1 LAAGSAKTWHAI
13 TSAGEGDDMMLK
25 VSGVAAQDFGGP
37 TTTLVPLLREGRLG
51 PNDRRLLEKRAG
63 VDFMSAL
70 RRVKLAEDEVPIHTI
85 ALGST
90 EFYGPNRNGDGFVD
104 KVLEKYAHTFEK
116 YARFYRNHANRRP
129 EKSYGRIIK
138 AAYNRPMHRIDLLV
152 GLNGSEKTAAI
163 NGGLVADKELEIL
176 HKGES
181 IPTSMACKV
190 AYDVCFSAGSLVET
204 EHGLRAI
211 ESISSGMLVRTHTG
225 GMRPVIATMQRAYV
239 GTMVTLSVM
248 GIPEPLHLTEQHPL
262 YLVRRES
269 LIGCRGLVTTGRTNR
284 GSKLIAS
291 RRHTF
296 RDGESVCVTC
306 NREPIVRRD
315 WIAARDIH
323 IGDFALYPVQLPG
336 GEEIGA
342 PRAYLLGLYSGD
354 GSPIRTRRGRRRNGD
369 YALRG
374 ISVTLDDA
382 IPAVI
387 ELTCDYAKV
396 IHGREQPTYASGGGK
411 ASRQVHIYSREIVD
425 DAIRYVGEGCK
436 TKRIDPA
443 VFDWCREDRLH
454 FLAGA
459 LDSDGSVD
467 RGVRYGSGRHLSTNR
482 QLAGDIQR
490 LWWGLGVPACMHT
503 EVSES
508 SYSGLTAIYVVAIPR
523 YAVAMLDGYSA
534 KATGITPPVKV
545 HSQAFL
551 RDGYMHLPIQHIV
564 EAHDELDV
572 FNLAVTEDESYIV
585 GVAAHNCSGCGNK
598 ARTRAEYCSGYGQ
611 CKYGG
616 LKHNITVT
624 FDDGHQLHADN
635 PEPYWFDES
644 HVYKPADRIAWS
656 LGALLP
662 LEKSA
667 SARPMGGAELAEAI
681 GLAAPI
687 ELLIDPT
694 LPRRVQ
700 AQVKLAHDLAERES
714 GAAHDTWGY
723 AFVPESRQS
732 IRDLPDVHSSPS
744 QLGRVLRAL
753 ASEKV
758 ALSVHDFLA
767 LMIDKHAAATVAVD
781 VGAQLPG
788 IFGRLA
794 RDPDLEDMLRSSPYN
809 PADEVPDTKLRRWAA
824 TLVPEYGLGRK
835 EAEARVTRACVQCRV
850 PRIRAQTDETVKEA
864 ADHGGAEKLARQY
877 ALYQLA
883 FLSAVG
889 ERDEAEIPLT
899 STLLVRQNHVF

>member
-85 ALGST
+85 ALGAT
-90 EFYGPNRNGDGFVD
+90 EFYGANRNGDGFRD
-104 KVLEKYAHTFEK
+104 RPLEEYTHTFEK
-116 YARFYRNHANRRP
+116 LARFYRNHLNKNP

-138 AAYNRPMHRIDLLV
+138 SAYNRPMHRTDLLV
-152 GLNGSEKTAAI
+152 GLNGSEKTAEI
-163 NGGLVADKELEIL
+163 NGGLVADKELELL
-176 HKGES
+176 HKDID

-190 AYDVCFSAGSLVET
+190 AYDV
-204 EHGLRAI
+204 
-211 ESISSGMLVRTHTG
+211 
-225 GMRPVIATMQRAYV
+225 
-239 GTMVTLSVM
+239 
-248 GIPEPLHLTEQHPL
+248 
-262 YLVRRES
+262 
-269 LIGCRGLVTTGRTNR
+269 
-284 GSKLIAS
+284 
-291 RRHTF
+291 
-296 RDGESVCVTC
+296 
-306 NREPIVRRD
+306 
-315 WIAARDIH
+315 
-323 IGDFALYPVQLPG
+323 
-336 GEEIGA
+336 
-342 PRAYLLGLYSGD
+342 
-354 GSPIRTRRGRRRNGD
+354 
-369 YALRG
+369 
-374 ISVTLDDA
+374 
-382 IPAVI
+382 
-387 ELTCDYAKV
+387 
-396 IHGREQPTYASGGGK
+396 
-411 ASRQVHIYSREIVD
+411 
-425 DAIRYVGEGCK
+425 
-436 TKRIDPA
+436 
-443 VFDWCREDRLH
+443 
-454 FLAGA
+454 
-459 LDSDGSVD
+459 
-467 RGVRYGSGRHLSTNR
+467 
-482 QLAGDIQR
+482 
-490 LWWGLGVPACMHT
+490 
-503 EVSES
+503 
-508 SYSGLTAIYVVAIPR
+508 
-523 YAVAMLDGYSA
+523 
-534 KATGITPPVKV
+534 
-545 HSQAFL
+545 
-551 RDGYMHLPIQHIV
+551 
-564 EAHDELDV
+564 
-572 FNLAVTEDESYIV
+572 
-585 GVAAHNCSGCGNK
+585 CSGCGNK

-667 SARPMGGAELAEAI
+667 SVRPMGGAELAEAI

-687 ELLIDPT
+687 ELLIDPA